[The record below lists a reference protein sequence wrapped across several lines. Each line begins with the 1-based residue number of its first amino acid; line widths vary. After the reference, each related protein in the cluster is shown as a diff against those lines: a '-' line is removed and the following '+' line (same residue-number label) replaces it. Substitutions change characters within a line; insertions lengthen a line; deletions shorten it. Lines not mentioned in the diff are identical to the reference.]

1 MERMENV
8 RPDAE
13 RRRLTTGTRVQVR
26 NRLDRRWS
34 SGFEVDVPT
43 DEGYRLRRLSD
54 NAVLPAA
61 FPPTEVRPEQ

>member
-1 MERMENV
+1 MNIQTPLPKSHQSWE
-8 RPDAE
+8 
-13 RRRLTTGTRVQVR
+13 QVR

-43 DEGYRLRRLSD
+43 DDGYRLRRVSD

-61 FPPTEVRPEQ
+61 FPPAEIRPEE

>member
-1 MERMENV
+1 MENM
-8 RPDAE
+8 RPNPE
-13 RRRLTTGTRVQVR
+13 RRRLPTGTRVQVR

-43 DEGYRLRRLSD
+43 DDGYRLRRVSD

-61 FPPTEVRPEQ
+61 FPPAEVRPEQ